1 MLKAFGLR
9 NLINNCNNLI
19 KKSNFLSKINMEH
32 SLSTDTVTLNNGN
45 GLMVKKENS
54 TADDVDVVANKK
66 IKLDQK
72 EEVVNNLN
80 DINTT
85 PASVEKSA
93 IKKRKYALLIG
104 YCGEGYFGLQR

>member
-19 KKSNFLSKINMEH
+19 KKSNFSSKINMEQ

-45 GLMVKKENS
+45 GLKKENS